1 MCVRRQGT
9 NDDTTGATGKR
20 MIFGYPLLA
29 IVYFFF
35 SFLFCFLI
43 ILLSFR
49 TEGRKSKSIL
59 YALSSNVKQR

>member
-1 MCVRRQGT
+1 
-9 NDDTTGATGKR
+9 